1 VIKIKRIT
9 FIIIVLSFLT
19 FKGNAEIKD
28 SLYISVGNKA
38 ITLSDVVNE
47 VKVILILNNKSYSD
61 EIRDQLREAAVKAL
75 VKRSIKKIEIEKYG
89 LTKFSIKDFNYEL
102 ERLANRLNM
111 DVDTLKNICISN
123 GLDFNLVKSQIEI
136 ELLWNTLIFQIYKN
150 RLTINEI
157 EINEQLTA
165 IQNKKEI
172 EEYLISELI
181 VKPEESE
188 NLELVINELKK
199 KIETEGFEKVAM
211 DLSLAGTGMKGGD
224 LGWVNENAISK
235 KFKSK
240 IISTQVGKISEPII
254 LPEGILIFQVR
265 DKRKIEKNNNIE
277 ELKDQILKA
286 EKTKILNMYSLS
298 HFDQLRRSVSVRFL
312 DE

>member
-1 VIKIKRIT
+1 
-9 FIIIVLSFLT
+9 
-19 FKGNAEIKD
+19 
-28 SLYISVGNKA
+28 
-38 ITLSDVVNE
+38 
-47 VKVILILNNKSYSD
+47 
-61 EIRDQLREAAVKAL
+61 
-75 VKRSIKKIEIEKYG
+75 
-89 LTKFSIKDFNYEL
+89 
-102 ERLANRLNM
+102 M

-123 GLDFNLVKSQIEI
+123 GLDFNLVKNQVEI
-136 ELLWNTLIFQIYKN
+136 ELLWNTLIFQLYKN
-150 RLTINEI
+150 RLSINET
-157 EINEQLTA
+157 EINEQLIA

-181 VKPEESE
+181 IKPEESE
-188 NLELVINELKK
+188 NIEVLMNEIKK

-211 DLSLAGTGMKGGD
+211 DLSLSETGMKGGD

-240 IISTQVGKISEPII
+240 VMNTQVGKTSEPII
-254 LPEGILIFQVR
+254 LPEGILIFYVR
-265 DKRKIEKNNNIE
+265 DKRKIEKNDNIE